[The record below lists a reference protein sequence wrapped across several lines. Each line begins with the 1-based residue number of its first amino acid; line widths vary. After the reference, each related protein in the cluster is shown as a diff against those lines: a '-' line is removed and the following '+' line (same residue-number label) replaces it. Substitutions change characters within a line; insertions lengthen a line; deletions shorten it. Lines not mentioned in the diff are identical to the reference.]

1 MDDFPAFM
9 KNPKNTVHV
18 DSHYVAGLDG
28 FVFDGAD
35 GSQIVIWNGR
45 DAGTAEEHSHPYDEY
60 IVTVQGEY
68 ILHMDGRR
76 IALQPG
82 QEALI
87 PRETRHYGERIAHT
101 RTIHAFGGKRAVRE
115 SEFKG

>member
-1 MDDFPAFM
+1 MDDFPRFM
-9 KNPKNTVHV
+9 KNPKNTIHI
-18 DSHYVAGLDG
+18 DSHYVSGLEG

-35 GSQIVIWNGR
+35 GSQITLWSCSE
-45 DAGTAEEHSHPYDEY
+45 AGTAVEHSHPFDEY

-68 ILHMDGRR
+68 ILYMGGKR
-76 IALQPG
+76 ISLKPG
-82 QEALI
+82 EECLI
-87 PRETRHYGERIAHT
+87 PTGTIHYGERIAKT